1 MRIYDLEISDLIIDL
16 VMGYRLLRCPHRAPD
31 AAIGCIDMKLPM
43 SDQ

>member
-1 MRIYDLEISDLIIDL
+1 VISDLIID
-16 VMGYRLLRCPHRAPD
+16 VVIGDRLFPYWHRAPD

>member
-1 MRIYDLEISDLIIDL
+1 MRIYDLVIPDLIID
-16 VMGYRLLRCPHRAPD
+16 VVIGDRLLRCPHRAPD